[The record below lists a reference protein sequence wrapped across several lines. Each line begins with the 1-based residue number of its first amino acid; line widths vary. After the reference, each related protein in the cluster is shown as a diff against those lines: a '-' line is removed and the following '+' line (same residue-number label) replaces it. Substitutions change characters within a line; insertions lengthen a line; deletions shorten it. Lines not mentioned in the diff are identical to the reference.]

1 MTDERRTHS
10 TISKL
15 GVEELVAELLKRG
28 VTYEQI
34 SERLSTEHSLD
45 ISKSAV
51 GRFAK
56 TLNRK
61 YAHLERM
68 KMAAEGIAA
77 TMKDS
82 EGNLD
87 TRMSDTLIA
96 TTQYALL
103 DRVTDEDATH
113 KEIAGLVMAASQTVR
128 AKSTLESL
136 KATER
141 QRFARAWD
149 LVIQESRQLLSQSD
163 IWPEVEA
170 ILLKGREQA
179 VPDE

>member
-1 MTDERRTHS
+1 
-10 TISKL
+10 
-15 GVEELVAELLKRG
+15 
-28 VTYEQI
+28 
-34 SERLSTEHSLD
+34 
-45 ISKSAV
+45 
-51 GRFAK
+51 
-56 TLNRK
+56 
-61 YAHLERM
+61 
-68 KMAAEGIAA
+68 
-77 TMKDS
+77 
-82 EGNLD
+82 
-87 TRMSDTLIA
+87 MSDTLIA

-113 KEIAGLVMAASQTVR
+113 KEIAGLVIAASQTVR

-163 IWPEVEA
+163 IWPQVEA